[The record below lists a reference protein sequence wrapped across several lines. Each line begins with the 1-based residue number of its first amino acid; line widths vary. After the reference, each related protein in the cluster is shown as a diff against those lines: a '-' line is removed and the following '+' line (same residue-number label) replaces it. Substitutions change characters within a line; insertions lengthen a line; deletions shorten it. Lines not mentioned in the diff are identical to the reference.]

1 MSNVV
6 PRHPGAQVMAAFVDG
21 TLNRAEVAEVAAH
34 LRDCSDCRT
43 VVSETARFKREE
55 EKPEPITSRTNPW
68 WLAAAAVLA
77 AIAITAPL
85 LLQRNKPA
93 ETPIAQL
100 IAAAPREHRKLEPR
114 LAGFPWAPLQ
124 APSRGNAMPNPADL
138 KLDGAAGVVLE
149 QTLPRTDA
157 DSRCA
162 TGVAYLLIDRPD
174 ASIAALEQA
183 AAIANDVRAWNYLA
197 AARIAFAEKGR
208 SAQLPLALADVDRA
222 LRIDARSAEAL
233 FNRALILQRMGLREQ
248 TRAAWQNY
256 LEVDPTSEWS
266 AEARNHLARLGGGA
280 AEFDPKKLETMAP
293 DVCARQFP
301 AELRVNAAVRMLAD
315 WGDAVA
321 ASDESRA
328 TAILNRVR
336 VLGDALARANGERML
351 RDAVAAI
358 DGADEMTRRTLAAGH
373 RQFRDAQFVDAER
386 SFAAGGSPMALFA
399 RYRQAVVAFN
409 QGRSNEANDKLTEL
423 LGIIDSKRYRGLAA
437 DVRWQLATCAN
448 AAADWGAGTRYA
460 DAAAV
465 LFRDLGESANA
476 AFMDNYAALSL
487 ELIGEPDLAWRHRLR
502 SFAGLSGTSER
513 RRLATSLQGAAFSLG
528 LIGKPAAAAS
538 MLDVLLESEH
548 LQPAYRTFAL
558 ADRARFATRD
568 GDATFAKRALDRA
581 RVAAQ
586 REANP
591 ALRETLH
598 AQIELA
604 EATLPLDRNPGA
616 AIHALNRTI
625 TTFTKKRTT
634 ADLANAYLHRA
645 RALRDAGNVVEAAA
659 DYASA
664 LAEVEAQRATFA
676 NQAANPGFLDTAA
689 QILEDTIEL
698 RLDRGDV
705 AGAFA
710 IADRARVLLDS
721 APGTAKR
728 ALPKLAPGVVLVEY
742 AVLPRRV
749 IAFCLTSDSIGAAS
763 IVVERFA
770 LETRIAT
777 FADRIRRRAP
787 LAEVHADGAALYR
800 LLIDPL
806 RSRLVNARE
815 LVIVP
820 DRQLYA
826 LPFAALR
833 NESRQRYLAEEVA
846 IRFATSAAFSE
857 EIKGPIDPALIIADP
872 PTPQW
877 QRLPFSADE
886 ATRIAG
892 MHRGTLLLGA
902 AATRSAFVDAAVDSA
917 LIHFAGHA
925 NSDATT
931 SYGALLFAP
940 NSNDPGVV
948 GSSDVARL
956 RLSRKPLV
964 VLAACGTFRGDA
976 LHVGG
981 MSSLARAFLTAGAR
995 GVVGTLWEI
1004 DDDVS
1009 ASLFLRLH
1017 QHLMGGA
1024 DPADA
1029 LRLAQSDLLQSPDL
1043 RLAHPAAWAP
1053 VEYLTMSN

>member
-1 MSNVV
+1 MSDVV

-21 TLNRAEVAEVAAH
+21 TLNREEVATVAAH

-43 VVSETARFKREE
+43 VVGETAQFKREE
-55 EKPEPITSRTNPW
+55 EKPEEIKTRTNPW

-77 AIAITAPL
+77 AIAVTAPL
-85 LLQRNKPA
+85 LQWNKPA

-100 IAAAPREHRKLEPR
+100 IAAAPRDHRKLEPR
-114 LAGFPWAPLQ
+114 LAGFPWARLQ
-124 APSRGNAMPNPADL
+124 ASSRGIATVDPVDL
-138 KLDGAAGVVLE
+138 KLNGAVGEVLE

-174 ASIAALEQA
+174 ASIAALEHA
-183 AAIANDVRAWNYLA
+183 AAIANDARAWNYLA
-197 AARIAFAEKGR
+197 AARIVFAEKGR
-208 SAQLPLALADVDRA
+208 PSQLPLALADVDRA
-222 LRIDARSAEAL
+222 LRIDVRSAEAL

-248 TRAAWQNY
+248 ASAAWQRY
-256 LEVDPTSEWS
+256 LEVDPGSEWS
-266 AEARNHLARLGGGA
+266 VEARAHLARLGGGA

-293 DVCARQFP
+293 DALARQFP
-301 AELRVNAAVRMLAD
+301 GELRVRAAVLMLAD

-321 ASDESRA
+321 ASDDHRA
-328 TAILNRVR
+328 AAILNRVR
-336 VLGDALARANGERML
+336 LLGDALARTNGERLL

-358 DGADEMTRRTLAAGH
+358 DGADDRTRRTIAAGH
-373 RQFRDAQFVDAER
+373 RQLRDGRFMEAAD
-386 SFAAGGSPMALFA
+386 SFTAGGSPMALIA
-399 RYRQAVVAFN
+399 RYRLAVTAFN
-409 QGRSNEANDKLTEL
+409 QGRSDEANEKLAEI
-423 LGIIDSKRYRGLAA
+423 LGAIDSNRYRGLAA

-448 AAADWGAGTRYA
+448 AAADWGAGTRHA

-465 LFRDLGESANA
+465 SFRDLGESANA

-487 ELIGEPDLAWRHRLR
+487 ELIGEPDLAWQHRLR
-502 SFAGLSGTSER
+502 SFAGLSGNGER
-513 RRLATSLQGAAFSLG
+513 RRLTTSLQGAAFSLG
-528 LIGKPAAAAS
+528 LIGKPAAAAA

-548 LQPAYRTFAL
+548 LQPSYLTFAL
-558 ADRARFATRD
+558 ADRARFATRN
-568 GDATFAKRALDRA
+568 GDAPFAKRALDRA
-581 RVAAQ
+581 RAAAQ
-586 REANP
+586 READP

-616 AIHALNRTI
+616 AILALNRTI

-645 RALRDAGNVVEAAA
+645 RALRDAGNLADAAA

-664 LAEVEAQRATFA
+664 LAEVETQRTTFA
-676 NQAANPGFLDTAA
+676 NQAASPNFLDTAA

-698 RLDRGDV
+698 RLRNGDV

-721 APGTAKR
+721 APGDAKR
-728 ALPKLAPGVVLVEY
+728 ELPKLAPGVVLVEY

-749 IAFCLTSDSIGAAS
+749 VAFCLTSDGIAATS
-763 IVVERFA
+763 IVVERFD
-770 LETRIAT
+770 LETRIAS
-777 FADRIRRRAP
+777 FVNRIRRRAP
-787 LAEVHADGAALYR
+787 LAEVHADGSALYR

-806 RSRLVNARE
+806 RSRLANARE

-833 NESRQRYLAEEVA
+833 NESRQKYLAEEVA
-846 IRFATSAAFSE
+846 IRFATSAAFSNE
-857 EIKGPIDPALIIADP
+857 VEGPIDPVLIVADP

-877 QRLPFSADE
+877 PRLPFSAEE
-886 ATRIAG
+886 AMRIAG
-892 MHRGTLLLGA
+892 MYRGTLLSGA
-902 AATRSAFVDAAVDSA
+902 AATRSAFVDAAADSA

-931 SYGALLFAP
+931 SYGALLFAA
-940 NSNDPGVV
+940 NSTDSGVV

-981 MSSLARAFLTAGAR
+981 MSSLARAFLIAGAR